1 MQKSTILVLFLL
13 LLAQF
18 SFSQESDSSKR
29 ITHFSGAISVTNN
42 GLSLVPTFS
51 LGKPAALAILSIGG
65 KKFSFEPDMRF
76 ALEGRPWSFL
86 FWTRYKLLKTEKIAI
101 TVGSHPALNFKTFTS
116 DDGTKTTV
124 VRRFLA
130 GELSPN
136 YFFTK
141 NISIGVYYL
150 YAYGFD
156 RGIHGTPKNNHFV
169 TINSNL
175 SNIKIPCRL
184 LLRVTPQFYYLKQDR
199 RDGYYFTSAFNL
211 ARKNFPLSVSSIIN
225 KSFESNIIGSEDFV
239 WNISLVYSF
248 KKDYV
253 EK

>member
-1 MQKSTILVLFLL
+1 MQKNSILVLFLL
-13 LLAQF
+13 LLAPF
-18 SFSQESDSSKR
+18 CFSQKIDSTKR
-29 ITHFSGAISVTNN
+29 VTHFSGSVSVTNN

-51 LGKPAALAILSIGG
+51 LGKPAALAILLIGG

-86 FWTRYKLLKTEKIAI
+86 FWTRYKLLKTEKFAI

-116 DDGTKTTV
+116 ADGTATTV

-141 NISIGVYYL
+141 NISIGIYYL

-156 RGIHGTPKNNHFV
+156 RGLHGTPKNNHFV
-169 TINSNL
+169 TINSNF
-175 SNIKIPCRL
+175 SNIKLPYRFL
-184 LLRVTPQFYYLKQDR
+184 MRVTPQFYYLKQDQ

-211 ARKNFPLSVSSIIN
+211 ARKNFPLSISSIIN
-225 KSFESNIIGSEDFV
+225 KSFESNIIGSKDFV

>member
-1 MQKSTILVLFLL
+1 MQKNTISVLVLLM
-13 LLAQF
+13 LAHF
-18 SFSQESDSSKR
+18 SFSQKSDSSKR
-29 ITHFSGAISVTNN
+29 TTHFSGSISVTNT

-51 LGKPAALAILSIGG
+51 LGKAAALVNLSIGG

-86 FWTRYKLLKTEKIAI
+86 FWTRYKLLKTEKFAI
-101 TVGSHPALNFKTFTS
+101 TVGTHPALNFKTFTS
-116 DDGTKTTV
+116 VDGTVTTV

-136 YFFTK
+136 YFFTR
-141 NISIGVYYL
+141 NISIGAYYL

-169 TINSNL
+169 TINSNF
-175 SNIKIPCRL
+175 SNIKLPYKFYMKF
-184 LLRVTPQFYYLKQDR
+184 TPQFYYLKQDQ

-211 ARKNFPLSVSSIIN
+211 ARKNFPLSVSSVIN
-225 KSFESNIIGSEDFV
+225 KPIETNIIGGQDFV
-239 WNISLVYSF
+239 WNISLIYSF
-248 KKDYV
+248 KKNYV